1 MGGGI
6 QPSSSPAGLA
16 CSQKRPR
23 GWCPGNATFSSLA
36 PPGKPSPAH
45 LPSLSAAC
53 QQLRDGMLTSTSPH
67 PTLPPCPP
75 PCPLWLQEAVKLF
88 LMSWHSAWLLLLE
101 GKHLLACSARM
112 LTKEKNHCPT
122 QGCSRE
128 GQSPQPGAPL
138 ILTWTPVLSCP
149 SESQLSLQ

>member
-1 MGGGI
+1 MFPEKA
-6 QPSSSPAGLA
+6 QRLVPRKCHLLLPSSSWQAQP
-16 CSQKRPR
+16 CTP
-23 GWCPGNATFSSLA
+23 PFPFS
-36 PPGKPSPAH
+36 
-45 LPSLSAAC
+45 SLSAAEGW
-53 QQLRDGMLTSTSPH
+53 DADIHFP
-67 PTLPPCPP
+67 PPNLPPCPP

-122 QGCSRE
+122 QGGSRE